1 MNVGVLCLV
10 VGYFGI
16 GGKNV
21 EIGGGGGGSVE
32 VWWKKESWL
41 LTGSSGYY
49 IVFGWWSRQHGR
61 RSVGP
66 HDVRSV
72 H

>member
-1 MNVGVLCLV
+1 MYGKNGCCDVERKDV
-10 VGYFGI
+10 GI
-16 GGKNV
+16 GGS
-21 EIGGGGGGSVE
+21 GGESDG

-49 IVFGWWSRQHGR
+49 IVSRRWSRQRGR
-61 RSVGP
+61 RLGGA